1 MIDTHELILKLEGA
15 GFDKRQ
21 SRLLVD
27 VLKTTNDD
35 LVTKDYLRAEMS
47 ELRAEMSELRA
58 EISEMGAEL
67 SGIYAKIMLSQVA
80 IAGLL
85 FTALKLF

>member
-47 ELRAEMSELRA
+47 ELRAEMSGL
-58 EISEMGAEL
+58 
-67 SGIYAKIMLSQVA
+67 YVKIMLSQVA

-85 FTALKLF
+85 FAALKFF

>member
-58 EISEMGAEL
+58 EM
-67 SGIYAKIMLSQVA
+67 SGLYVKIMLSQVA

-85 FTALKLF
+85 FAALKLF

>member
-15 GFDKRQ
+15 GFDERQ

-47 ELRAEMSELRA
+47 ELRAEMSGL
-58 EISEMGAEL
+58 
-67 SGIYAKIMLSQVA
+67 YVKIMLSQVA

-85 FTALKLF
+85 FAALKLF